1 MKYLVLVLIS
11 IVSSQQEF
19 WQTSFNETQDLESG
33 VASQNSTV
41 EENNSTSIEDS
52 SGQSFPPKNATEIGS
67 SGNTTEVE
75 TNPSNSSNSTET
87 TENNII
93 DSPKNVTK
101 AQHQNLN
108 ITQEGPGNPSTNQTI
123 AETEAASETVSEKAP
138 ETTQETI
145 PETVSEAIP
154 ENDLQVPQNTSEIKE
169 DEENQSF
176 GLGSLKDEIEKYQE
190 STTQKEEE
198 TQKDTRTEETEAKF
212 LQSEQKIEEEVIEGE
227 PMIGELSQEET
238 TEDIENSNHS
248 RLVLFSILSIYLASI

>member
-19 WQTSFNETQDLESG
+19 WQNSFNETQDLGSG

-41 EENNSTSIEDS
+41 EENNSTNIEDS
-52 SGQSFPPKNATEIGS
+52 SGQSFLPKNATELPS

-75 TNPSNSSNSTET
+75 TNFQNNTET
-87 TENNII
+87 TENNIV
-93 DSPKNVTK
+93 DSPKNATK
-101 AQHQNLN
+101 AQPQNLN
-108 ITQEGPGNPSTNQTI
+108 ITQEGSGNPSTNQTI
-123 AETEAASETVSEKAP
+123 AETKTASETVSEKAP
-138 ETTQETI
+138 ETTQETM
-145 PETVSEAIP
+145 PETVSETIP

-169 DEENQSF
+169 DEVNQSF

-190 STTQKEEE
+190 NTTQKEEE
-198 TQKDTRTEETEAKF
+198 TQKNTPKEETEAKF

-238 TEDIENSNHS
+238 TEDTENSNHS
-248 RLVLFSILSIYLASI
+248 RLVLFSILSIYLACI

>member
-19 WQTSFNETQDLESG
+19 WQTSFNETQDLGSG

-41 EENNSTSIEDS
+41 EENNSTSIGDS

-75 TNPSNSSNSTET
+75 TNSSNNTET

-101 AQHQNLN
+101 AQPQNLN

-145 PETVSEAIP
+145 PETVSGTIP

-176 GLGSLKDEIEKYQE
+176 GLGNLKDEIEKYQE

-248 RLVLFSILSIYLASI
+248 RLVLFSILSIYLACI